1 MDINYILYIITFL
14 AIFVY
19 LLKINRLLYYY
30 IFTCLILV
38 GIIVSKDFTL
48 SIVSAGITTALIYVF
63 LDKQIPLRFKKSTI
77 RAIKNAEHYE
87 NLSKKKSKKE
97 TLETDNND
105 SDKDDLDKV
114 ELDKDDYDKDDS
126 DKDEI
131 ETRKKSNK
139 KTSKKV
145 KQKKRVVKTEDSES
159 EQEDFEPLDNKLNSK
174 ESFKT
179 LINSLKSSE
188 ISSLNNDTKA
198 LIDTQKQLMET
209 LQSMGPALKEG
220 KSILDTFKNYFNDA
234 NLDKL
239 SI

>member
-1 MDINYILYIITFL
+1 MDINNILYIITFL

-19 LLKINRLLYYY
+19 LVKINRLLYYY

-38 GIIVSKDFTL
+38 GIIVSKNFTL

-63 LDKQIPLRFKKSTI
+63 IDKQIPLRFKKSTI
-77 RAIKNAEHYE
+77 RAIKNAEHYTDS
-87 NLSKKKSKKE
+87 SKKKSKKE
-97 TLETDNND
+97 TLETD
-105 SDKDDLDKV
+105 KD
-114 ELDKDDYDKDDS
+114 ES
-126 DKDEI
+126 DKDESDKDEK
-131 ETRKKSNK
+131 ETKKKS
-139 KTSKKV
+139 SKK
-145 KQKKRVVKTEDSES
+145 KKVVIKEDSES
-159 EQEDFEPLDNKLNSK
+159 EQEDFEPSNNKLNSK

-179 LINSLKSSE
+179 LISSLKSSE

>member
-1 MDINYILYIITFL
+1 MLIVNQMLYVLVFIS
-14 AIFVY
+14 IFFY

-30 IFTCLILV
+30 LFTCLILV
-38 GIIVSKDFTL
+38 GFVVSKDFSL
-48 SIVSAGITTALIYVF
+48 SIATSGILTALIYVF

-77 RAIKNAEHYE
+77 RAIQNAEHYE
-87 NLSKKKSKKE
+87 NSSNKKSRRVNKKNTEEFETDKSDNEDNDTEIKPQKKSKKQ
-97 TLETDNND
+97 L
-105 SDKDDLDKV
+105 
-114 ELDKDDYDKDDS
+114 
-126 DKDEI
+126 
-131 ETRKKSNK
+131 KSNEEF
-139 KTSKKV
+139 S
-145 KQKKRVVKTEDSES
+145 DNDS
-159 EQEDFEPLDNKLNSK
+159 EQEDFEPTDNKINSK

-179 LINSLKSSE
+179 ILKSLKSSE
-188 ISSLNNDTKA
+188 LSSLNNDTKA

>member
-1 MDINYILYIITFL
+1 MMITVNQILYILVFISIFL
-14 AIFVY
+14 Y

-30 IFTCLILV
+30 LFTCLILV
-38 GIIVSKDFTL
+38 GFVVSKDFSL
-48 SIVSAGITTALIYVF
+48 SIATAGILTALIYVF

-77 RAIKNAEHYE
+77 RAIQNAEHYE
-87 NLSKKKSKKE
+87 NSSNKKSKK
-97 TLETDNND
+97 
-105 SDKDDLDKV
+105 S
-114 ELDKDDYDKDDS
+114 
-126 DKDEI
+126 
-131 ETRKKSNK
+131 
-139 KTSKKV
+139 SKKV
-145 KQKKRVVKTEDSES
+145 KTEEFDNESSENEHSDNESSAQKRPKKKVKAKEEFSEDDS
-159 EQEDFEPLDNKLNSK
+159 EQEDFEPVDNKINSK

-179 LINSLKSSE
+179 ILKSLKSSE
-188 ISSLNNDTKA
+188 LSSLNTDTKA

>member
-1 MDINYILYIITFL
+1 MMLIVNQMLYVLVFIS
-14 AIFVY
+14 IFFY

-30 IFTCLILV
+30 LFTCLILV
-38 GIIVSKDFTL
+38 GFVVSKDFSL
-48 SIVSAGITTALIYVF
+48 SIATSGILTALIYVF

-77 RAIKNAEHYE
+77 RAIQNAEHYE
-87 NLSKKKSKKE
+87 NSSNKKSRRVNKKNTEEFETDKSDNEDNDTEIKPQKKSKKQ
-97 TLETDNND
+97 L
-105 SDKDDLDKV
+105 
-114 ELDKDDYDKDDS
+114 
-126 DKDEI
+126 
-131 ETRKKSNK
+131 KSNEEF
-139 KTSKKV
+139 S
-145 KQKKRVVKTEDSES
+145 DNDS
-159 EQEDFEPLDNKLNSK
+159 EQEDFEPTDNKINSK

-179 LINSLKSSE
+179 ILKSLKSSE
-188 ISSLNNDTKA
+188 LSSLNNDTKA